1 MSIQPK
7 YDFNAPDGSTHLD
20 LTAGE
25 VHRLFVPWRSL
36 QWVKR
41 GLEAGA
47 RDVPA
52 LQAAADARNRLA
64 DRAKLAG
71 SRNSPHRR
79 RELP

>member
-1 MSIQPK
+1 MTIQPK

-25 VHRLFVPWRSL
+25 VHRQFVPWRSL

-64 DRAKLAG
+64 VGAKLAG